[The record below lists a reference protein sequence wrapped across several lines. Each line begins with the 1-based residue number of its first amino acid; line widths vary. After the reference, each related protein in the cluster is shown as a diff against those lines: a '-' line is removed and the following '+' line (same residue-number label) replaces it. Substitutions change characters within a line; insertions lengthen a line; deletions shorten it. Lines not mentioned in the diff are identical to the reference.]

1 MRASTL
7 SFVIGLLLVGCIAC
21 QDSSDTASSPLAK
34 ALESQKNAQLRGDS
48 LNQRMKVRQVAL
60 DHIRS
65 HYPRGEIQGVSIY
78 ANGGGGNDYV
88 TGVDLKSSD
97 KRYTIYVDVQLY
109 VKENG
114 DLYWKASFASPQ
126 QQEAQSSELPIEEK

>member
-1 MRASTL
+1 
-7 SFVIGLLLVGCIAC
+7 VVGLLLVSYAAC
-21 QDSSDTASSPLAK
+21 QNSTDTPNSPLVN

-48 LNQRMKVRQVAL
+48 TNQRMKVREVAL
-60 DHIRS
+60 DHIRQ
-65 HYPRGEIQGVSIY
+65 HYPHGEIQGISIY

-88 TGVDLKSSD
+88 TGVDLKLGE

-114 DLYWKASFASPQ
+114 QLYWKASFASPQ
-126 QQEAQSSELPIEEK
+126 QQEAKSTELPIDEK